1 MSLYNYNVDDVISLI
16 LFGQFWPSRV
26 VFYYVL
32 WSMSYIILDFSV
44 ISIVACCMS
53 EHLPLILY
61 FWKKYR
67 LYTKNYQ
74 CNSICAGVSFSYLPQ
89 YLANKTL
96 LFKQLEA

>member
-1 MSLYNYNVDDVISLI
+1 MML
-16 LFGQFWPSRV
+16 
-26 VFYYVL
+26 VL
-32 WSMSYIILDFSV
+32 ETLVSYLGL
-44 ISIVACCMS
+44 VACCMS

-67 LYTKNYQ
+67 LYTKNSQ

-89 YLANKTL
+89 IQYLANKTL